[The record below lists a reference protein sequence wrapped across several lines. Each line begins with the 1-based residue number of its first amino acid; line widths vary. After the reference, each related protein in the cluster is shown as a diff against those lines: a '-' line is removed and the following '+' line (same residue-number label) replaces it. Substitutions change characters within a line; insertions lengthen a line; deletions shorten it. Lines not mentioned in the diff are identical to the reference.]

1 LSANLKHSPPPYD
14 RDSNEPVDSETSKVI
29 LLILEFA
36 LDMAKDTQELK
47 QWFDYNSKE
56 VFRLHTEDKDTLR
69 EKYKAKAEQLR
80 RNKNG
85 VRQHEHRNTV
95 AEHQKTV

>member
-1 LSANLKHSPPPYD
+1 MSANLKHSPPPYD

-47 QWFDYNSKE
+47 QWFD
-56 VFRLHTEDKDTLR
+56 
-69 EKYKAKAEQLR
+69 
-80 RNKNG
+80 
-85 VRQHEHRNTV
+85 
-95 AEHQKTV
+95 